1 MLKHDSVLFPPATIE
16 TIDLDDSVVLLDPE
30 GPNWVATDEAG
41 EEILRLFNGKRRFN
55 EVVLQY
61 AAATGFEMAKAWQHV
76 ETIARDAL
84 RQKYLRESVEEYSP
98 YTGRETCLDTERLTD
113 LWIHTNNSCNLA
125 CGHCLVSSGP
135 DGNEGLSTSVLL
147 DLIDQA
153 SRLGTVHFF
162 LTGGEPFLRKD
173 IFAIIDRV
181 LEVPEAELV
190 VLTNGILLPGRI
202 LEELGRRDRGRLR
215 LQISLDGSTAEI
227 NDPIRGPGSFDR
239 IVLGIEAALGTGIEV
254 AVTTVIT
261 RKNIDDVTKVT
272 RLTGKLSGRTHH
284 LLWLHKRGRAIE
296 GSTDMAPAVGS
307 VISVVREARTV
318 GREIGV
324 MVDNGEA
331 VKARLRSGAGTKW
344 DLSKA
349 GVGSLCVYSDGK
361 VYPSAAMVNVPNLL
375 CGNILD
381 GSLEEIWR
389 KSEVTRDFRAASLAD
404 KEICLECPFRF
415 VCGGGDLEHAYFYGG
430 SIRSHDPYC
439 DLHKAMILDAFHE
452 LSIERL
458 DLVSNG
464 KSGYNAPVLH
474 AGMNDGAACL
484 SPDGDIAPVRTTSS
498 ECVLA
503 FELDHGRK
511 VVEEFY
517 GKAAE
522 EPVEGLCCPVQPEP
536 EDLSHIPNEVVE
548 RFYGCGSPIGLSE
561 IREGEVTLDLGSG
574 AGIDVFISAKKV
586 GPKGKAIGIDMT
598 DPMLKVAEEARKTV
612 AENLGYD
619 VVEFR
624 KGFLEEIPVE
634 DGSVDLVTSNCVIN
648 LSPDKQRVFSE
659 MWRVLKDHGRMVV
672 ADIVSDEEVPPQ
684 FRQDPRLWGECLS
697 GSLTEDEFMA
707 YLERAGFYGLQVLR
721 KSFWRE
727 VEGYRFYSVTVRGYK
742 FEKKE
747 GCVYVGQTATYQG
760 PFKGISDEEGHWFP
774 RGVPVEVCTD
784 TAAKLSNPPYEGM
797 FVVTD
802 PRKPVQ
808 DDFSCCNDGSGSDS
822 CC

>member
-1 MLKHDSVLFPPATIE
+1 MASPSAVYYPPAHIETMDLGDSVI
-16 TIDLDDSVVLLDPE
+16 LLDPE

-41 EEILRLFNGKRRFN
+41 EEILHLFNGKRSFN
-55 EVVLQY
+55 EVVRDY
-61 AAATGFEMAKAWQHV
+61 AAVTGFEMAKAWQHV
-76 ETIARDAL
+76 ETVARDAL
-84 RQKYLRESVEEYSP
+84 RQKYLRESVEDTVP
-98 YTGRETCLDTERLTD
+98 YTGREPHLDAESLTD

-135 DGNEGLSTSVLL
+135 DGDNGLPTDVLL

-162 LTGGEPFLRKD
+162 FTGGEPFLRKD
-173 IFAIIDRV
+173 IFPIIDRV

-190 VLTNGILLPGRI
+190 ILTNGILLSGRI
-202 LEELGRRDRGRLR
+202 LDELGVRDRSRLR
-215 LQISLDGSTAEI
+215 LQISLDGSTADV
-227 NDPIRGPGSFDR
+227 NDPIRGPGSFER
-239 IVLGIEAALGTGIEV
+239 IIRGIGAALDTGIEV
-254 AVTTVIT
+254 AVTTVIA
-261 RKNIDDVTKVT
+261 RENIHDVPAVT
-272 RLTGKLSGRTHH
+272 RLIGALGGKTHH

-296 GSTDMAPAVGS
+296 GSADMTPEVES
-307 VISVVREARTV
+307 TISAVREARTA

-361 VYPSAAMVNVPNLL
+361 VYPSAAMVNISELS
-375 CGNILD
+375 CGTILES
-381 GSLEEIWR
+381 SLKEIWR
-389 KSEVTRDFRAASLAD
+389 NSGVTRDFRKTSVTD
-404 KEICLECPFRF
+404 KEICRECPFRF
-415 VCGGGDLEHAYFYGG
+415 VCGGGDIEHSYFYGG
-430 SIRSHDPYC
+430 SIRAHDPYC
-439 DLHKAMILDAFHE
+439 DLHKAMIADAFHE
-452 LSIERL
+452 LSNERL
-458 DLVSNG
+458 DLISNG
-464 KSGYNAPVLH
+464 KSGYDSPFIH
-474 AGMNDGAACL
+474 AGMNDGAVCL
-484 SPDGDIAPVRTTSS
+484 SQDGDIAPVRTTSS
-498 ECVLA
+498 ECVLS

-522 EPVEGLCCPVQPEP
+522 DPVEELCCPVQPEP
-536 EDLSHIPNEVVE
+536 EDLSHIPERVVE
-548 RFYGCGSPIGLSE
+548 RFYGCGSPISVSD

-586 GPKGKAIGIDMT
+586 GPSGRAIGVDMT
-598 DPMLKVAEEARKTV
+598 DPMLEVAEEARKTV

-634 DGSVDLVTSNCVIN
+634 DSSVDLVTSNCVIN
-648 LSPDKQRVFSE
+648 LSPDKMRVFSE

-697 GSLTEDEFMA
+697 GSLMEEEFMA

-727 VEGYRFYSVTVRGYK
+727 VEGHRFYSITVRGYK

-774 RGVPVEVCTD
+774 RGVPVEICTD
-784 TAAKLSNPPYEGM
+784 TAAKLSNPPYEGL
-797 FVVTD
+797 FVITHLEKSVPD
-802 PRKPVQ
+802 S
-808 DDFSCCNDGSGSDS
+808 FSCCDENS